1 MKKSFKKSIAILLAV
16 LMVVCTMPF
25 AAFAADAKKPNI
37 SLKFG
42 TFYAVAAGKTMQN
55 YSNRNFANYAQSGL
69 KSADLDFANGTL
81 TLKAS
86 SAKTQQA
93 ITANGLAA
101 MTADYTYKKGD
112 FFTVSVLLENV
123 SSLAATEISLKYS
136 ENIAPAGFTGTTLST
151 SAATYNAAFVA
162 GDAYAAQGANAL
174 YNSETTLGEMS
185 YVDKENRIMH
195 TVVAAQDGS
204 DAMDTSSTV
213 FTDAKGATINSFTNT
228 AVLATFVFGIVGD
241 GAITFD
247 LADKENADEAYYL
260 GSIADSAQGT
270 EGNYATYA
278 KTDEDG
284 SAGITFMGKNE
295 NVAATTSTVTFI
307 DANGDTISSTEYEI
321 GAAVT
326 VPELPATT
334 KDADK
339 HYTYAWDVTPAEV
352 AGDTDATYTIVKTAA
367 DHNWNEGVTTTE
379 PTTEAE
385 GVKTYTCITCGQTK
399 TAPIDKLP
407 PAHVHS
413 YGEWK
418 YNEDAV
424 FDSASRKN
432 GTATRTCAC
441 GDSQTKEIEGTRV
454 LKSNGKT
461 INLGAAIT
469 LKVQLNSGRRSA
481 FASTYAEIEYNGQ
494 KYYCYE
500 NDKTTEIDGSN
511 NIKFAFDKIAPENF
525 ADKVKIR
532 LHGITEDGIDCVGPI
547 DAIEEYSVE
556 EYCLNT
562 LAKPASSTLHKL
574 LVEILY
580 YGEADKQYRGN
591 VVSPSPIAQLT
602 DDQKALHDNYIPEY
616 NIIGSSSYIKN
627 TGTNEVVWN
636 GATMALEGKVIPK
649 YQFRIEKTRN
659 LADYNFTVTVNGK
672 PTVVNY
678 AEHPEYFEAATTT
691 KEGWVSF
698 KLCVEFLDAD
708 QFRDEMLVQVT
719 KKDGTVVS
727 NTYRYSVESYAG
739 SSACAANANLKNLVD
754 QLLRYGRADAVHTGK
769 AATYE

>member
-334 KDADK
+334 KDADN
-339 HYTYAWDVTPAEV
+339 HYTYAWDVTPATV
-352 AGDTDATYTIVKTAA
+352 AGDTDATYTIVKTSAA
-367 DHNWNEGVTTTE
+367 HNWNEGITTTE

-413 YGEWK
+413 YGEWV
-418 YNEDAV
+418 YNKDAV
-424 FDSASRKN
+424 YDAKAANRKD

-441 GDSQTKEIEGTRV
+441 GESET
-454 LKSNGKT
+454 KT
-461 INLGAAIT
+461 IVGTGALRASSATVNLGAAVT
-469 LKVQLNSGRRSA
+469 LKTMFMKNRVVPSFDSFYLSINYNDVDYRIDDMYS
-481 FASTYAEIEYNGQ
+481 YNGT
-494 KYYCYE
+494 Y
-500 NDKTTEIDGSN
+500 NAFD
-511 NIKFAFDKIAPENF
+511 FDKIAPQDF
-525 ADKVKIR
+525 GSTVK
-532 LHGITEDGIDCVGPI
+532 LTMHAVTPDGIDCEGFTI
-547 DAIEEYSVE
+547 EYSIKTYATNQLSGSDVK
-556 EYCLNT
+556 LNT
-562 LAKPASSTLHKL
+562 L
-574 LVEILY
+574 LVEMLY
-580 YGEADKQYRGN
+580 YGEMAQKYYGVDLDKLVTAD
-591 VVSPSPIAQLT
+591 LT
-602 DDQKALHDNYIPEY
+602 EAQKALHTDYIPTY
-616 NIIGSSSYIKN
+616 NSVANSKYEVNS
-627 TGTNEVVWN
+627 GTNEMSWS
-636 GATMALEGKVIPK
+636 GATMALEGKLLPK
-649 YQFRIEKTRN
+649 FKFTVAKGTDLSDYVFHCTIDGVEQTFNTVDDPDNFENVGSTNVAK
-659 LADYNFTVTVNGK
+659 DGYNFVVT
-672 PTVVNY
+672 TL
-678 AEHPEYFEAATTT
+678 
-691 KEGWVSF
+691 S
-698 KLCVEFLDAD
+698 AD
-708 QFRDEMLVQVT
+708 QFREPIDVKIT

-727 NTYRYSVESYAG
+727 NTIRYSVESYAL
-739 SSACAANANLKNLVD
+739 SSQCAANATLKALVD
-754 QLLRYGRADAVHTGK
+754 QILRYGRADAVYTGK